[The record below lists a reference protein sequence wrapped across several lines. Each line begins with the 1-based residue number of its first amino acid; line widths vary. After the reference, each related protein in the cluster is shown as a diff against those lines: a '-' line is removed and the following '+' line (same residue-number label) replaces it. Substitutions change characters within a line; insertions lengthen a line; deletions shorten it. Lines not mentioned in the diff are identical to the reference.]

1 MGGVQSERV
10 LILGAAG
17 RDFHNFNVVYRGNPG
32 VHVVAF
38 TATQIPKIAG
48 RRYPAVLAGEGY
60 PEGIPIL
67 PEAELEAIV
76 RREEV
81 TQVVL
86 AYSDLPHAR
95 VMELGSRALAAGADF
110 VLLGPD
116 RTMLRA
122 TKPVIAVCAV
132 RTGCGK
138 SQTTRYV
145 AQVLREAGL
154 RTVAVRH
161 PMPYGDLAAQAV
173 QRLASYADLDA
184 AGCTIEEREEYEAHI
199 DVGTVVYAGVDYGAI
214 LAAAEQEAD
223 VILWDGGNN
232 DIPFYRP
239 DLWITVTD
247 PFRAEHGRTYY
258 PGAVNQRAASVIVI
272 NKASDAPPDQVATVV
287 RHVAADNPTAVVIQA
302 ASSIHLPDPD
312 AVKGQRV
319 LLVEDGPTLTHGE
332 MRFGVAQVAAQRY
345 GATESV
351 DPRPAAV
358 GSIRKVYEDFPHL
371 GAVLPAMGYYPEQI
385 AELEQTIRDTDC
397 DLVLGG
403 TPFDL
408 PRLLKVDKP
417 FQRVRYELDDLGEP
431 TLRGVRATFLAKLP
445 SRS

>member
-1 MGGVQSERV
+1 MGGGQSERV

-358 GSIRKVYEDFPHL
+358 GAIRKVYEDFPHL

>member
-1 MGGVQSERV
+1 
-10 LILGAAG
+10 
-17 RDFHNFNVVYRGNPG
+17 
-32 VHVVAF
+32 
-38 TATQIPKIAG
+38 
-48 RRYPAVLAGEGY
+48 
-60 PEGIPIL
+60 
-67 PEAELEAIV
+67 
-76 RREEV
+76 
-81 TQVVL
+81 
-86 AYSDLPHAR
+86 
-95 VMELGSRALAAGADF
+95 
-110 VLLGPD
+110 
-116 RTMLRA
+116 
-122 TKPVIAVCAV
+122 V

-287 RHVAADNPTAVVIQA
+287 QHVAADNPTAVVIQA

-345 GATESV
+345 GATEIV

-431 TLRGVRATFLAKLP
+431 TLRGVLATFLAKLP